1 MELNE
6 NAKSSKSVM
15 IVSIIIVAAFVIF
28 GALVPDTLKAG
39 ADWLFAFLTQKF
51 GWLYLLTV
59 FLLLLFAVAI
69 GISKFGK
76 IKLGKDD
83 DVPEYSNFK
92 WFTMLF
98 GGGMG
103 IGLVFWSVAEP
114 IMDFMSPPGAEPC
127 TAAAMYESMET
138 MFFHW
143 GLHPW
148 VIYAVGGLGLG
159 YFAFRKDKPFLVS
172 SALEPLIGERVHGP
186 LGKAVDILAV
196 IATIFGVATSLGL
209 GAAQIVGGL
218 GYVYGIENTA
228 FLTVLVIA
236 VITVLFT
243 VATVSGLQK
252 GMQLVADIK
261 IWISIG
267 FMIFIFLFGGAVF
280 ICDIFTTTL
289 GGYLGNLIQKSL
301 WMENADFVQSWTVF
315 YWAWWIAWAPF
326 CGQFVARVSKGR
338 SIRQYLFAVMLLPAG
353 FGFIWLAIYG
363 GAAFNIDALTNG
375 AIQAAV
381 GSDYTTGLFALLEQ
395 LPLFRITAPL
405 ALLLI
410 VFCFLGAANS
420 ATFVLSMLTSN
431 GNMDPGKKL
440 RAGWGI
446 AQGAVTAICV
456 IVGGTAILS
465 ILQTVSIVAAFPYLF
480 VMIFMCIAIYKALKQ
495 EFDPEFQ
502 LFGKKE
508 KN

>member
-1 MELNE
+1 
-6 NAKSSKSVM
+6 
-15 IVSIIIVAAFVIF
+15 
-28 GALVPDTLKAG
+28 
-39 ADWLFAFLTQKF
+39 
-51 GWLYLLTV
+51 
-59 FLLLLFAVAI
+59 
-69 GISKFGK
+69 
-76 IKLGKDD
+76 
-83 DVPEYSNFK
+83 
-92 WFTMLF
+92 
-98 GGGMG
+98 
-103 IGLVFWSVAEP
+103 
-114 IMDFMSPPGAEPC
+114 MDFMSPPGAEPC

-159 YFAFRKDKPFLVS
+159 YFAFRKDKAFLVS

-228 FLTVLVIA
+228 FFTVLVIA

-301 WMENADFVQSWTVF
+301 WMENAGFVQSWTVF

-431 GNMDPGKKL
+431 
-440 RAGWGI
+440 
-446 AQGAVTAICV
+446 
-456 IVGGTAILS
+456 LS
-465 ILQTVSIVAAFPYLF
+465 LIHI
-480 VMIFMCIAIYKALKQ
+480 
-495 EFDPEFQ
+495 
-502 LFGKKE
+502 
-508 KN
+508 